1 MWGSTVAVDQCL
13 KHRFELGRFFWA
25 IIGQNVDF
33 VPFGGGKRI
42 FDTFPAVLGYVDPD
56 LAPVGCALVTG
67 DEARL
72 DHAVDDL
79 CHGRLVLQ
87 SAVGDLAECHAV
99 AVAQAGEN
107 PPLGHLQPVL
117 FEVGVKLRTDF
128 AARPGEEI
136 KQVVVDETIS
146 HDPTLPII
154 YSFSYN
160 YSWATF
166 ALQSVWRNRLMF
178 TDRIEGKW
186 IDMFCSVFELCKLQP
201 GDTAAILS
209 ETQSRDLNV
218 HLAELALARMGVTAF
233 HVKLVTPPQTT
244 PVPVRS
250 TGASNSVQGLEPVVA
265 ALGAS
270 TMVIDCTV
278 EGLLHAPELPRILKG
293 GARVLMVSN
302 EHPDILERLIPDPEL
317 TPKVKTG
324 IKMLSEAGK
333 MTVRSDAGTDLSIDI
348 TDTRGAGVW
357 GYCDRPGHVAHWPG
371 GLVLC
376 FPKAGAVN
384 GTLVMDAGDVN
395 LTFKRYLESS
405 ITLKIENDFVTDIG
419 GTGVDA
425 DLFRE
430 YISAWGDEGA
440 YAVSHVGWGMNPAA
454 RWDSLAM
461 YDKRD
466 VNGTEL
472 RAFAGNF
479 LYSTGANETA
489 KRFTL
494 GHFDLPIRNCTVSLD
509 DTIVVKNGE
518 LQGELA

>member
-1 MWGSTVAVDQCL
+1 LRRFVLAVV
-13 KHRFELGRFFWA
+13 
-25 IIGQNVDF
+25 GQNVGF
-33 VPFGGGKRI
+33 MLFGGGKCI
-42 FDTFPAVLGYVDPD
+42 LDPFSAALSDVDPD
-56 LAPVGCALVTG
+56 LSAVGFALVAG
-67 DEARL
+67 NKAGF
-72 DHAVDDL
+72 DHAVDNL
-79 CHGRLVLQ
+79 GHGRLVLEC
-87 SAVGDLAECHAV
+87 AGGDVADRHAI

-107 PPLGHLQPVL
+107 PPFCNLQSVL
-117 FEVGVKLRTDF
+117 FQMCVKLRTDF
-128 AARPGEEI
+128 ATRAGEEI
-136 KQVVVDETIS
+136 EQVVIDETIS
-146 HDPTLPII
+146 HDQTLPII
-154 YSFSYN
+154 YSFSYK
-160 YSWATF
+160 YSCATF
-166 ALQSVWRNRLMF
+166 ALQSVWRTRVMF

-186 IDMFCSVFELCKLQP
+186 IDMFCSVFQLCKLEP

-218 HLAELALARMGVTAF
+218 HLAELALARMGVQAF
-233 HVKLVTPPQTT
+233 HVKLVTPPQAT

-250 TGASNSVQGLEPVVA
+250 TGASNSVQGIEPVVA

-270 TMVIDCTV
+270 TMVVDCTV

-293 GARVLMVSN
+293 GARLLMVSN
-302 EHPDILERLIPDPEL
+302 EHPDVLERLVPDPEL

-333 MTVRSDAGTDLSIDI
+333 MTVRSDAGTDLNIDI

-395 LTFKRYLESS
+395 LTFKRYLESP

-430 YISAWGDEGA
+430 YISAWGDEEA
-440 YAVSHVGWGMNPAA
+440 YALSHVGWGMNPAA

-509 DTIVVKNGE
+509 DTVVVKNGD
-518 LQGELA
+518 LQGDLA